1 LYDEGL
7 LDDEVA
13 ARVGISRHAVGRWR
27 RRNGLPA
34 NGGNNARR
42 RVKAIDPPPPA
53 SETDQI
59 KHTESGDEGTL
70 ESVRSERIKTL
81 DQLLAEADVDLT
93 TWTVERYTV
102 NKWEVGAKDAD
113 GNLTV
118 APLFQVKAYLKRNK
132 EAVNLLALRDQVIE
146 EMAAHAPQ
154 YPAFPAVQ
162 VGSDPHMLEISAFD
176 LHFGKLAWAEEVDGE
191 NYDSKVADRV
201 LDRAV
206 EELVRTARG
215 FDIEKILFPV
225 GNDLLHA
232 DTPEGTT
239 TRGTRQDVDTRPL
252 AMFCRARDA
261 MVRTIDRL

>member
-1 LYDEGL
+1 VCRGDALLHDACVVLSPLRQAGPRPMRAYLAGRGVRSQKTGCLMAVDETLLRALYDEGL

-81 DQLLAEADVDLT
+81 EQLLAEADVDLT

-113 GNLTV
+113 GNLTI
-118 APLFQVKAYLKRNK
+118 APLFQVKAYLKRNR
-132 EAVNLLALRDQVIE
+132 EAVNLLALRDRVVE

-191 NYDSKVADRV
+191 NYDSKIADRV
-201 LDRAV
+201 LDR
-206 EELVRTARG
+206 
-215 FDIEKILFPV
+215 
-225 GNDLLHA
+225 
-232 DTPEGTT
+232 
-239 TRGTRQDVDTRPL
+239 
-252 AMFCRARDA
+252 
-261 MVRTIDRL
+261 